1 MWTTEI
7 VKARFIE
14 AAATERR
21 MPLRKVGGFAGSW
34 PQYVHS
40 FEDMNGWGT
49 KRLAEERE
57 MRFRRTAPS
66 AEAISRHFEALQWTG
81 ELISDERHRRIV
93 WAWAWCQATNR
104 SFAARCRREGWVRM
118 TAYRGLTA
126 AFEEMTRKLCNN
138 GVLVRLPDAE
148 WMLPSRES
156 ALSGARSQGEI
167 ARAGSGGDFGRARG
181 DDDLVR
187 ARSDGEFAQ
196 ARTEDACAHARTEGD
211 FAEDG
216 SAQSPLSWIAED
228 AASSD
233 QPENRDFK
241 WSQRQAS
248 RHGAHLRRLENLR
261 RKKLGLA
268 EDAA

>member
-21 MPLRKVGGFAGSW
+21 MPLRKVGGLAGSW

-93 WAWAWCQATNR
+93 WAWAWCQATGR

-126 AFEEMTRKLCNN
+126 AFEEMTCKLCNN
-138 GVLVRLPDAE
+138 GVLVRFPDAE

-156 ALSGARSQGEI
+156 GLSGARS
-167 ARAGSGGDFGRARG
+167 GGDFVQAHS
-181 DDDLVR
+181 DDDL
-187 ARSDGEFAQ
+187 AQ
-196 ARTEDACAHARTEGD
+196 ALTEED

-216 SAQSPLSWIAED
+216 SAQSPLSWTAED
-228 AASSD
+228 AAPSD

-241 WSQRQAS
+241 WSQRQAR
-248 RHGAHLRRLENLR
+248 RHNAHLRRLENLR